1 MHNSN
6 RHILVVEDDQDIN
19 EVVAKRLRD
28 EGYPVTQAFSGS
40 EALYA
45 MKESAFDLIVCDLML
60 PGFSGENLVETIRA
74 TNDVPIIIISARND
88 SSDIVSLLKSG
99 ADDYLTKPFNLDE
112 LIARVETQ
120 FRRSSANTSEK
131 GRLYRYGK
139 WALNDK
145 ERVLKIEGSE
155 IELTRIEY
163 DIVSLFIKNPKRVF
177 TRPELYERVWGEAYG
192 EDANTVNTHISY
204 LRSKLKPSKTDS
216 YIKTVWGVGFKLSKD
231 GGNS

>member
-1 MHNSN
+1 MHNSD
-6 RHILVVEDDQDIN
+6 RKILVVEDDQDIN
-19 EVVAKRLRD
+19 EVMAKRLGD
-28 EGYPVTQAFSGS
+28 EGYLITRAFSGS

-45 MKESAFDLIVCDLML
+45 IKDSAFDLIVCDLML

-74 TNDVPIIIISARND
+74 TSNVPIIVVSARND
-88 SSDIVSLLKSG
+88 STDIVSLLKSG

-112 LIARVETQ
+112 LAARVETQ
-120 FRRSSANTSEK
+120 FRRFDTNISGK
-131 GRLYRYGK
+131 DKLYKYGL
-139 WALNDK
+139 WVLNDE
-145 ERVLKIEGSE
+145 ERVLKVRGSE

-204 LRSKLKPSKTDS
+204 LRSKLKSSKTDS

-231 GGNS
+231 GERP